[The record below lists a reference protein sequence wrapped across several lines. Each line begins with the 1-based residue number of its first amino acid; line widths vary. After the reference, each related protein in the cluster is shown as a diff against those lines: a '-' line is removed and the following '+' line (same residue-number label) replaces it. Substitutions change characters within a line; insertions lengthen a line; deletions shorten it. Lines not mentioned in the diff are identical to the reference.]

1 MRNSSMLVG
10 AVLACSVA
18 AAVGCSSTGPHN
30 EAAGGLWAANQA
42 VDTTP
47 EFATSQLQASGSPSP
62 AVRLVTKSDCA
73 TGLALD
79 AVGNMWE
86 SDCDSQL
93 LVKYSVTA
101 REHGGAATPTAEITS
116 AALTSA
122 EQMSFDSHGNL
133 WVTICGDTR
142 GILEY
147 SAAQLTAA
155 GTQTPQATITSSG
168 ITGFCPY
175 DIAFDGSGNMWVAD
189 YNHPQ
194 VVEFSAGQLTGTG
207 DNVPAKT
214 ISSPVLVATAAVVFD
229 ASGNLWVANHSGQSV
244 VEYTAAQVSAGGS
257 VTPTATI
264 TLPGTPIKADPVGLA
279 FDAGGS
285 LWVSDQVNQVVYSLS
300 SNQLVTGSPTPSI
313 TLGSTLKSFYPE
325 QLLFDPYGIP
335 NNVRAQ

>member
-47 EFATSQLQASGSPSP
+47 EFATSQLQASGSPPSP
-62 AVRLVTKSDCA
+62 VRLVTKSNCA

-122 EQMSFDSHGNL
+122 ERMSFDSHGNL
-133 WVTICGDTR
+133 WVTNLRGHARYTR
-142 GILEY
+142 VLRRSAHRRRDSNAPSHHHLE
-147 SAAQLTAA
+147 
-155 GTQTPQATITSSG
+155 
-168 ITGFCPY
+168 
-175 DIAFDGSGNMWVAD
+175 WD
-189 YNHPQ
+189 Y
-194 VVEFSAGQLTGTG
+194 
-207 DNVPAKT
+207 
-214 ISSPVLVATAAVVFD
+214 
-229 ASGNLWVANHSGQSV
+229 
-244 VEYTAAQVSAGGS
+244 
-257 VTPTATI
+257 
-264 TLPGTPIKADPVGLA
+264 GLL
-279 FDAGGS
+279 S
-285 LWVSDQVNQVVYSLS
+285 L
-300 SNQLVTGSPTPSI
+300 
-313 TLGSTLKSFYPE
+313 
-325 QLLFDPYGIP
+325 
-335 NNVRAQ
+335 